1 MTDSADKVFRLNII
15 AVDDEKIL
23 LADLEQVIKDA
34 IIDCDLSCFR
44 KSKEALLYAREHR
57 IDIAFLDIEMG
68 GMNGLQLAK
77 ALKEIN
83 GKTNIVFVTGYS
95 EYALDSYKVPACDFI
110 MKPVTKDAVLTAMDR
125 LRNPV
130 IKIDKRLKVQCFGNF
145 DVYADGKPL
154 YFSRVKAKEI
164 FAYLVSRKGARCN
177 INEIMAVIWE
187 GRDDSGSL
195 KSQFRTIVAEL
206 NQSLKDVG
214 LDDVL
219 IKERGYLAVI
229 PDKFSC
235 DMYEFCN
242 ADSGAVNKYNG
253 EYMAQYSWAEFTN
266 AYLIKNN

>member
-1 MTDSADKVFRLNII
+1 MTVDANRVYRLNII

-23 LADLEQVIKDA
+23 LLDLEQVIKDT
-34 IIDCDLSCFR
+34 IIDCELSCFR
-44 KSKEALLYAREHR
+44 KSKEALLYAQEHK

-83 GKTNIVFVTGYS
+83 GKTNIIFVTGYS

-110 MKPVTKDAVLTAMDR
+110 MKPVTKDAVLKAMDR
-125 LRNPV
+125 LRNPI
-130 IKIDKRLKVQCFGNF
+130 IKDGKRLKVQCFGNF
-145 DVYADGKPL
+145 DVFVDDKPL

-164 FAYLVSRKGARCN
+164 FAYLVSHKGARCN
-177 INEIMAVIWE
+177 NNEIIAAIWE
-187 GRDDSGSL
+187 DKDDSDSL

-206 NQSLKDVG
+206 NQSLKDAG

-219 IKERGYLAVI
+219 IKERGYLAIV

-242 ADSGAVNKYNG
+242 ADSTAVNKYNG

-266 AYLIKNN
+266 AYLVNNY